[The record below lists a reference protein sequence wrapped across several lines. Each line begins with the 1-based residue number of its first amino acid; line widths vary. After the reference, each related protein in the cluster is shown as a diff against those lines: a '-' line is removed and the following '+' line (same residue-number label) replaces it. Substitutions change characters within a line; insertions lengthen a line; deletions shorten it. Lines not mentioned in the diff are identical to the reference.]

1 MVDSEQLFPP
11 RLDPQQII
19 FKNKKRVIEMS
30 FISRLFSKFHHF
42 DRKDLQSFRGQ
53 KLVIWYIQLQKM
65 EKNLLDRQDDAF
77 HSSSRPMLFGH
88 FCTFANGSWNVLV
101 YVPTGAELLEGTM
114 TYIFNFNFYHWH
126 CSPTSTLES
135 SKFGTCV

>member
-42 DRKDLQSFRGQ
+42 MSIVKICKVFE
-53 KLVIWYIQLQKM
+53 VIWYIKLQKM

-126 CSPTSTLES
+126 CSPTSTLKS